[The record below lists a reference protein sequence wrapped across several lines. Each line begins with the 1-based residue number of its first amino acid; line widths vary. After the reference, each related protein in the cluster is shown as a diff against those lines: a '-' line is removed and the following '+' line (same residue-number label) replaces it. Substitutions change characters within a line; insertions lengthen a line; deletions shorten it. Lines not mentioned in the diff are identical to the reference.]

1 MPSPPTTVA
10 TAVGIDHPDA
20 PPTKKGISTTT
31 PTNEKGSA
39 NDQTRTPQTPPEANF
54 LSCWLRINLPMPIS
68 NTSHYSHNDIL
79 LAFQTFSFAA
89 WQIDPFLLFHSIF
102 EASKYPPLTNNSNFS
117 TSVHTSKYYLKNR
130 TITSLLKGNSSDQPT
145 LSAQVNTRTSIPIA
159 SFLQQISLVHP
170 HYKTIVDPFDGMLP
184 IPHG

>member
-1 MPSPPTTVA
+1 
-10 TAVGIDHPDA
+10 
-20 PPTKKGISTTT
+20 
-31 PTNEKGSA
+31 
-39 NDQTRTPQTPPEANF
+39 
-54 LSCWLRINLPMPIS
+54 MPIS
-68 NTSHYSHNDIL
+68 NTSQYSHKDIL

-89 WQIDPFLLFHSIF
+89 WQIDPFLSFLPII

-145 LSAQVNTRTSIPIA
+145 LRAQVNTRTSIPIT
-159 SFLQQISLVHP
+159 SLPQQIASTHP

-184 IPHG
+184 IPRGWLLFSSGFV